1 MGDFVFVGGGDGG
14 SEEERPQEVRTW
26 HEIMEPEGS
35 RGTWRDLPALVVDS
49 VRLVWSAGP
58 REFLLTSTLQLVA
71 AVGVAAQLFAGEK
84 VFSAIL
90 DAHGGSFAD
99 VVPALAVLVA
109 VTVVLDL
116 AQAVEAEQSRVLSEL
131 VSRRALDRVI
141 DVAVSVDLLAF
152 EQPDFYDRLRRAQA
166 QGVFRSMQ
174 IVNGLLGL
182 VGAGVAAVALIFAL
196 AALQPLLLPVVLLG
210 YVPLWIASSRN
221 SRDYY
226 QFSFEMTP
234 NDRMRMY
241 LQHLLLDRN
250 PAKELRTF
258 QLAPFLRRR
267 YDTLYDER
275 IAEATRVAWRRSGR
289 SLVAALTAASITAL
303 SMGALAWLY
312 VTDRMTLAATGA
324 AVFGLYQLGSRLR
337 GMHFSLASLYES
349 TLFVRDYSSFLRL
362 ARPKRPQAL
371 DPARPIG
378 RIERIEVEEITFC
391 YPDSSRPALADVS
404 IEIGAGEIVALV
416 GENGS
421 GKTTLAKLIAGLY
434 PPQRGSIRW
443 NGVDIDHIEHEA
455 LCREIAVIFQDFE
468 RYLLTVGENI
478 GVGRH
483 ERIEDEQAIAAAAER
498 AGADRFVD
506 GLPGGYT
513 TMLGREFLGGYDL
526 SIGQWQRLAL
536 ARAFFRDA
544 SLVIL
549 DEPTAALDSRAES
562 RLFDRMREL
571 LEGRSA
577 VLISHRFSSVRS
589 ADRIYVLEHGR
600 VVEHG
605 THDELMALGGLY
617 AELFTLQAHAYVGEG
632 ARPAEAPQVR
642 EYRL

>member
-1 MGDFVFVGGGDGG
+1 
-14 SEEERPQEVRTW
+14 
-26 HEIMEPEGS
+26 
-35 RGTWRDLPALVVDS
+35 
-49 VRLVWSAGP
+49 
-58 REFLLTSTLQLVA
+58 
-71 AVGVAAQLFAGEK
+71 
-84 VFSAIL
+84 
-90 DAHGGSFAD
+90 
-99 VVPALAVLVA
+99 
-109 VTVVLDL
+109 
-116 AQAVEAEQSRVLSEL
+116 
-131 VSRRALDRVI
+131 
-141 DVAVSVDLLAF
+141 
-152 EQPDFYDRLRRAQA
+152 
-166 QGVFRSMQ
+166 MQ

-182 VGAGVAAVALIFAL
+182 VGAGVAAVGLVFAL
-196 AALQPLLLPVVLLG
+196 AALQPLLVPLVLLG
-210 YVPLWIASSRN
+210 YVPLWIAASRN

-250 PAKELRTF
+250 PAKELRAF
-258 QLAPFLRRR
+258 QLAPFLRGR

-275 IAEATRVAWRRSGR
+275 IAEAKGVARRRSGR

-303 SMGALAWLY
+303 SMGALAWLFI
-312 VTDRMTLAATGA
+312 TDRMTLAATGA

-349 TLFVRDYSSFLRL
+349 TLFVRDYSSFLGL
-362 ARPKRPQAL
+362 ARPKAL
-371 DPARPIG
+371 ASAEGPHAVG
-378 RIERIEVEEITFC
+378 RIERIEVEGVTFS
-391 YPDSSRPALADVS
+391 YPDSARPALEEVS

-443 NGVDIDHIEHEA
+443 NGVDVGDLERDE
-455 LCREIAVIFQDFE
+455 LSDEVAVIFQDFE

-483 ERIEDEQAIAAAAER
+483 ERIEDEQAIVSAAER
-498 AGADRFVD
+498 AGADRFVH
-506 GLPGGYT
+506 GLPGGYA

-617 AELFTLQAHAYVGEG
+617 AELFTLQAHAYVGEP
-632 ARPAEAPQVR
+632 ARVADALQIR
-642 EYRL
+642 EYRR